1 MKEKANDSWLSWWSF
16 EARGR
21 SGTSNLTD
29 RDLRIGR
36 APENDVI
43 LEDPDRTV
51 SRFHAELRFENG
63 QYALIDL
70 NSQNGLW
77 MDGQR
82 LPRLTLEPGRPVSV
96 GMFRLLLEADD
107 QRAAAA
113 AAASSRPHDA
123 RERHAGWCPDGGTS
137 ADAGAWSGRASSATS
152 CAGTGGQ
159 SRASAS
165 HAETFGRET
174 SRSGVG

>member
-1 MKEKANDSWLSWWSF
+1 MAKLVVF
-16 EARGR
+16 RGTR
-21 SGTSNLTD
+21 PERYVDLTD

-63 QYALIDL
+63 QYSLIDL

-82 LPRLTLEPGRPVSV
+82 LPRLTLEPG
-96 GMFRLLLEADD
+96 
-107 QRAAAA
+107 QI
-113 AAASSRPHDA
+113 
-123 RERHAGWCPDGGTS
+123 
-137 ADAGAWSGRASSATS
+137 GRA
-152 CAGTGGQ
+152 
-159 SRASAS
+159 
-165 HAETFGRET
+165 H
-174 SRSGVG
+174 V